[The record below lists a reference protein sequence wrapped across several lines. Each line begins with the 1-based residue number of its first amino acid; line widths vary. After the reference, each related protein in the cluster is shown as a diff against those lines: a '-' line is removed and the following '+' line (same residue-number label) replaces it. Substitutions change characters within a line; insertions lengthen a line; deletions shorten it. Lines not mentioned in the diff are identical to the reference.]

1 MPKDI
6 QLARRIRARKSTG
19 GKAPRKQLATKAA
32 RKSAPATGG
41 VKKPHRFSNRRRK
54 EATQIQVRNRCVAR
68 DSSLLQ
74 LLFEALDAYHVGI
87 FGDINLCASYEKVK
101 VQRFSMKFVLS
112 SMYISCPKEN
122 SGAMC
127 RADTYG
133 EGSVLGLGNKVLEVE
148 MEAIYEALCLIFDRL
163 AAVPLFCVSCL
174 IFFFYSPCFNL
185 QIKLSIAG
193 KDTIKED
200 EFTEW
205 TSSSL
210 VKDYD
215 ISSISGSEDEEDKD
229 LGHHNDHSRALLG
242 STKQKV
248 CLRLPNG
255 ETLSFWKCLL
265 LGESEKILF
274 EDDVLGSMKDDGT
287 PYVTVREVTEKL
299 LNVIHE
305 PRDNTCLRVM
315 LLVSGGHFAGC
326 VFDGSSV
333 VAHKTFH
340 RCKNVLHCDSCGQRL
355 VKSKSSEDAG
365 GKIAHSAGASIRR
378 HNELA
383 LKKEIRELLAAW
395 KPYFD
400 ASTCI
405 LIHAPSH
412 NRQLLFDGENPYF
425 SCQKNA
431 IRHIPLTVRRPTLK
445 EVQRLYKILT
455 QISTEPDEEIVPI
468 IKENSKSTIAKE
480 NSRNNN
486 DNGNI
491 TEDSFSKKMET
502 VRKTLPLHEAARAG
516 NAEKVLELLEQG
528 FDPCIIDESGRTAYR
543 LAAEKE
549 VRNTFRRFMALNPD
563 KWDWLAAKVP
573 SPLTKEMEESQNAK
587 QANKDAKRKARAKE
601 LKVLRK
607 AREKK
612 VQESHRISSMVA
624 GVLVLAIGSLIV
636 VAFSQMSRVVIHS
649 SSAFYSP

>member
-1 MPKDI
+1 MSDSCVPSCKTEDNQDDSFCKWTVVAI
-6 QLARRIRARKSTG
+6 LRCDDLARGEEAEWITPENCGERRSTNGDSRQAWLKLMRI
-19 GKAPRKQLATKAA
+19 P
-32 RKSAPATGG
+32 
-41 VKKPHRFSNRRRK
+41 
-54 EATQIQVRNRCVAR
+54 IRNIFEN
-68 DSSLLQ
+68 LY
-74 LLFEALDAYHVGI
+74 LFLMFAWFLET
-87 FGDINLCASYEKVK
+87 
-101 VQRFSMKFVLS
+101 M
-112 SMYISCPKEN
+112 ISC
-122 SGAMC
+122 SSSFL
-127 RADTYG
+127 R
-133 EGSVLGLGNKVLEVE
+133 
-148 MEAIYEALCLIFDRL
+148 
-163 AAVPLFCVSCL
+163 SCL

-185 QIKLSIAG
+185 PAYYLQIKLSIAV

-340 RCKNVLHCDSCGQRL
+340 RYVVRAKAGQ
-355 VKSKSSEDAG
+355 KQPSEDAG

-412 NRQLLFDGENPYF
+412 NRQLLFDGENSYF

-563 KWDWLAAKVP
+563 KWDWQAAKVP

-601 LKVLRK
+601 LKALRK

-612 VQESHRISSMVA
+612 AQESHRISSMVA
-624 GVLVLAIGSLIV
+624 GVLVLAVGSLIV
-636 VAFSQMSRVVIHS
+636 VAFSQMSRGRWYLLKIVAGVFCEDTIHVFKLFGMPN
-649 SSAFYSP
+649 AINW